1 VVNPSLEKKDFQDD
15 AAPEKYLATYSYLFY
30 II

>member
-1 VVNPSLEKKDFQDD
+1 MVNPSLEKKDFQGD
-15 AAPEKYLATYSYLFY
+15 ADKEKYLATFSSLLY